1 MLLNEKQAFS
11 AVSEKAYAKLNI
23 SLDVTAKRDDG
34 YHEMLMIMQT
44 SHPSRAAS
52 FTQRAACPMCRVI
65 GAISPSAPR

>member
-34 YHEMLMIMQT
+34 YHEMLMIMQDHT
-44 SHPSRAAS
+44 RAGRRRSRNVRPALCA
-52 FTQRAACPMCRVI
+52 
-65 GAISPSAPR
+65 G